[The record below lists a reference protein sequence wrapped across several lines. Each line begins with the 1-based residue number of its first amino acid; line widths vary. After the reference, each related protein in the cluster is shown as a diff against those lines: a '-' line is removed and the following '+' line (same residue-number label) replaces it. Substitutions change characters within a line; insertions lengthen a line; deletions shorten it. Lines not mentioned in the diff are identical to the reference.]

1 MSGGER
7 LNSGDVQRIS
17 KEFGITIHN
26 AQSSIMKN
34 LEKQISRAMII
45 WIFFICSIVGYM
57 ISIDNTEYFTDV
69 PYSGSATSRAAT
81 LHPLNHMFQVGP
93 NNKLFILGVCINT
106 QSKYLIVVSFC
117 FVNTGLRGLNN
128 NIIHPW
134 VLNVVQDEKNMVVV
148 NRLTAYE
155 LTLISTIYTW
165 FDFFMY
171 MNILM
176 AQIDLFFI
184 EVFADLIITTIT
196 TRYYLNKPKQIDQ
209 MGTSNEAI
217 GESNDYANL

>member
-1 MSGGER
+1 
-7 LNSGDVQRIS
+7 
-17 KEFGITIHN
+17 
-26 AQSSIMKN
+26 MKN

-45 WIFFICSIVGYM
+45 WIFFICSMVGYM
-57 ISIDNTEYFTDV
+57 ISIDNT
-69 PYSGSATSRAAT
+69 
-81 LHPLNHMFQVGP
+81 NHMFQVGP
-93 NNKLFILGVCINT
+93 NDKLFILGICIDT

-134 VLNVVQDEKNMVVV
+134 VLNVVQDEKNMVSV

-196 TRYYLNKPKQIDQ
+196 TTYYLNKPKQIEPD
-209 MGTSNEAI
+209 
-217 GESNDYANL
+217 GEPIIEDIDVSNDYANL